1 MKKIIIILVVIFAI
15 AASVYYY
22 TFVYSNTHHR
32 DAQAETSIVISA
44 DSLVAAYQANE
55 QKANTIYLNK
65 ALEVTGRILSID
77 KDQANHITILMGKAD
92 AFSNVSITLLT
103 NEPISQKVGAIIT
116 VKGVCT
122 GNLSDVIINEGVIK

>member
-1 MKKIIIILVVIFAI
+1 MKKIILILIIIFAI

-77 KDQANHITILMGKAD
+77 KDQVNHITILMGKAD
-92 AFSNVSITLLT
+92 VFSNVSITLLSVQ
-103 NEPISQKVGAIIT
+103 PITQKVGEIIT